1 MQTLIAIT
9 YPNEAQARGTLDVVA
24 KAQSGY
30 LARLEDACIVTRDPD
45 GKAHLHQM
53 VNTTATGGL
62 SGAFWGTL
70 IGLIFLNPLLGL
82 VVGGAT
88 GAVGGAITDYGI
100 SDDFM
105 KGLAKDIQ
113 PGSAALFLMLQDAT
127 LDRILPELAQHGGSL
142 LYTNLSKE
150 AEARFAGQLDN
161 RAAFDETAGIVA
173 PSTSDTPSASTIP

>member
-9 YPNEAQARGTLDVVA
+9 YPSEAQARETLGVIRT
-24 KAQSGY
+24 AQQSY
-30 LARLEDACIVTRDPD
+30 LARLEDACIVTRDAD
-45 GKAHLHQM
+45 GKAHLHQL
-53 VNTTATGGL
+53 VAPVVTAASGV

-105 KGLAKDIQ
+105 RGLAKDIQ

-127 LDRILPELAQHGGSL
+127 LDRVLPELARHGGSL
-142 LYTNLSKE
+142 LYSNLSKE
-150 AEARFAGQLDN
+150 AEAEFNGNLDN
-161 RAAFDETAGIVA
+161 RAAFEETLA
-173 PSTSDTPSASTIP
+173 PPTVG

>member
-9 YPNEAQARGTLDVVA
+9 YPSEAQARETLDVVA

-30 LARLEDACIVTRDPD
+30 LTRLEDACIVTRDTD

-53 VNTTATGGL
+53 FNTAAAGGV
-62 SGAFWGTL
+62 SGAFWGAL

-88 GAVGGAITDYGI
+88 GAIGGAVTDYGI

-113 PGSAALFLMLQDAT
+113 PGSAALFMMLQDAT
-127 LDRILPELAQHGGSL
+127 LDRILPELAHHGGSL
-142 LYTNLSKE
+142 LYTNLSQD
-150 AEARFAGQLDN
+150 AEAQFASEMDN
-161 RAAFDETAGIVA
+161 RNAFDETVA
-173 PSTSDTPSASTIP
+173 PVAHPL